1 MSKLSI
7 IVVAG
12 ILLLASCRREA
23 QAPLS
28 GAESADVQA
37 RTYSFKVYPG
47 SRFLQ
52 PQTELFRKAHFVLHP
67 EAVQAPPTAAYESDA
82 AVEAVAGFYAAE
94 YGFPKVAESE
104 ANGFS
109 SIKPNAYFT
118 SGDLAKDLPAI
129 KPILE
134 KLEMKVDESKAIGL
148 YRGAHING
156 TETRPRVTIQRP
168 YFDVATSRVVDK
180 TLILMVRE

>member
-1 MSKLSI
+1 MSKMSAF
-7 IVVAG
+7 VVAV
-12 ILLLASCRREA
+12 LLVTSCRREELTP
-23 QAPLS
+23 PLS
-28 GAESADVQA
+28 SAESAEVQA
-37 RTYSFKVYPG
+37 RAYSFKVYPG

-67 EAVQAPPTAAYESDA
+67 EAVQAPPTAAYESEGS
-82 AVEAVAGFYAAE
+82 VEQVAQFYARE
-94 YGFPKVAESE
+94 YGFSKVAESE

-109 SIKPNAYFT
+109 SIKPNAYYT
-118 SGDLAKDLPAI
+118 SGDLATDLPSI

-134 KLEMKVDESKAIGL
+134 KLEMKVDESKAVGS

-156 TETRPRVTIQRP
+156 TDTRPRVTIQRP
-168 YFDVATSRVVDK
+168 YFDVATSRVIDR